1 MSDSVVFVEKFG
13 ARAEIVLNRPDR
25 KNSITPEVTELL
37 RDAIRATSHDES
49 VNCIL
54 LRGNGGVF
62 CSGVDLKESGNGT
75 KPGPLPAWPHVH
87 AALYSSSVPV
97 VVALEKYAINAGAAL
112 ALAAP
117 VLVAGES
124 SFLQVGELAIGVA
137 APMCAA
143 WLHLR
148 FAPSVADRLVYLADR
163 VPAAELLRLGVVT
176 EIVADALVVER
187 ARELADRIAGYPVR
201 GRVAMNKK
209 WKELRGELA
218 DPAAWFADLLAL

>member
-1 MSDSVVFVEKFG
+1 
-13 ARAEIVLNRPDR
+13 
-25 KNSITPEVTELL
+25 
-37 RDAIRATSHDES
+37 
-49 VNCIL
+49 
-54 LRGNGGVF
+54 
-62 CSGVDLKESGNGT
+62 
-75 KPGPLPAWPHVH
+75 
-87 AALYSSSVPV
+87 
-97 VVALEKYAINAGAAL
+97 
-112 ALAAP
+112 
-117 VLVAGES
+117 
-124 SFLQVGELAIGVA
+124 
-137 APMCAA
+137 MCAA